1 LSKLPV
7 GTTGAAPESKLALA
21 AAGLPV
27 LGLFSAGFDCGQMPP
42 ALAVLVGAA
51 AGSLIGCGLGRA
63 ATASAGIG
71 LTAGLAA
78 GFADACSVCAGAV
91 SEPRKPNML
100 LTRLNIE
107 GEDFW
112 PLSASF
118 DGMAAGSADA
128 VRIGARTG

>member
-21 AAGLPV
+21 AGLPV
-27 LGLFSAGFDCGQMPP
+27 LGLFCSAGFGCGQMPP

-51 AGSLIGCGLGRA
+51 AGSLIGCGFGRA
-63 ATASAGIG
+63 ATAKAGVG
-71 LTAGLAA
+71 LKAGLAA
-78 GFADACSVCAGAV
+78 GFADACSACAGAV

-107 GEDFW
+107 GEDFEA
-112 PLSASF
+112 LSASF
-118 DGMAAGSADA
+118 DGAAGSAEA
-128 VRIGARTG
+128 VRVGARTG